1 MHLRGACS
9 YRPVRQAHTHVQ
21 RVGLVLPRSP
31 VLFLRVAALCARCAL
46 LLAAVGL
53 VGRCWVDVVSL
64 VARPSSGVQ
73 APAVGHLLALGT
85 VLAYFAWRVV
95 GNSKEARYR
104 SQREELLRRAAH
116 AAGQ

>member
-1 MHLRGACS
+1 M
-9 YRPVRQAHTHVQ
+9 QAHIYVQ

-31 VLFLRVAALCARCAL
+31 VLFLRVAALCARCSL
-46 LLAAVGL
+46 LLAAVSL

-73 APAVGHLLALGT
+73 APAVGHLLALGA